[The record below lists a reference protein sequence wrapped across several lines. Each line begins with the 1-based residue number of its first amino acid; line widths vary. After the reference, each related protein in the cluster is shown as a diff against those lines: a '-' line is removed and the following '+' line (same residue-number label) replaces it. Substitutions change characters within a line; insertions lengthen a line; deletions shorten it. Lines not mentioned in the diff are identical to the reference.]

1 MRLGP
6 PDECATRLRDAHTPE
21 IKEKGRLQRKKA
33 IWAGT
38 EKTQCTLAIHL
49 LAPGGIALYDE
60 TMTTT
65 LFKILAWSALLAV
78 AAATLS
84 SIEMRPRLAMPV
96 DLERLAAFA
105 IIGLLFALA
114 YPRRIW
120 IAVAIVAVG
129 IFSLEWLQHVR
140 PDRHGRAEDAL
151 VKAAG
156 ALAGL
161 CAGWV
166 IAQFKLWW
174 RKAG

>member
-1 MRLGP
+1 LRLYTSKIRGFNVNLLFSLTGKVNGAVP
-6 PDECATRLRDAHTPE
+6 RCLPTTVCASVKRLLVQT
-21 IKEKGRLQRKKA
+21 GRS
-33 IWAGT
+33 
-38 EKTQCTLAIHL
+38 
-49 LAPGGIALYDE
+49 LYDE

-65 LFKILAWSALLAV
+65 IFKILAWSALLAV

-84 SIEMRPRLAMPV
+84 PIEVRPRLAVPV

-105 IIGLLFALA
+105 LVGLLFALA

-120 IAVAIVAVG
+120 IAVAIVAIGVFG
-129 IFSLEWLQHVR
+129 LEWLQHIR

-161 CAGWV
+161 GTGWV
-166 IAQFKLWW
+166 MIQFKLW
-174 RKAG
+174 RRRAG